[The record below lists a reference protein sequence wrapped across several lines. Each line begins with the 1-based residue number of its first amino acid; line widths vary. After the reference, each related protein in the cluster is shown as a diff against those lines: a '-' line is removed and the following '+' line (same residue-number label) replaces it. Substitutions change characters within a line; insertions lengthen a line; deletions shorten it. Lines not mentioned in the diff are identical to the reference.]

1 MSDSCVFIVDDDQ
14 ALCDALSS
22 LLRSVDLRVKS
33 FPSPQEFLRHPR
45 PDVPSCLVLDV
56 RLKGV
61 SGLDFLTRLS
71 ELKDCIPVIVVTA
84 HGDIAMSVR
93 AMRAGAIN
101 FLTKPFRDQDILDS
115 VMEAL
120 EQDRKRRMRDQN
132 VIELRTRHSSL
143 TPREQQVM
151 AMATAGRMNKHIAGE
166 LALSE
171 FTVKIHRRSVMK
183 KMQAKSFAELVR
195 MAQFLS
201 MHQCE

>member
-1 MSDSCVFIVDDDQ
+1 MSDCCVFIVDDDQ

-22 LLRSVDLRVKS
+22 LLRSVDLLVKS
-33 FPSPQEFLRHPR
+33 FPSPQEFLLHHR

-61 SGLDFLTRLS
+61 SGLDFQTRLS
-71 ELKDCIPVIVVTA
+71 ELRDCIPVIVVTA

-120 EQDRKRRMRDQN
+120 EQDRQRRMRDQN

>member
-1 MSDSCVFIVDDDQ
+1 MSGSCVFIVDDDQ

-22 LLRSVDLRVKS
+22 LLRSVDLQVKCFS
-33 FPSPQEFLRHPR
+33 SPRDFMLHPR
-45 PDVPSCLVLDV
+45 PDVPSCLILDV

-61 SGLDFLTRLS
+61 SGLDFQVRLN
-71 ELKDCIPVIVVTA
+71 ELKDCIPVIIVTA

-93 AMRAGAIN
+93 AMRAGALN

-120 EQDRKRRMRDQN
+120 EQDCRR
-132 VIELRTRHSSL
+132 RTREQGAADLCERYKML
-143 TPREQQVM
+143 TSREQQVM
-151 AMATAGRMNKHIAGE
+151 AMATAGLMNKHIAGE
-166 LALSE
+166 LVLSE

-195 MAQFLS
+195 MAQTLLLRWP
-201 MHQCE
+201 